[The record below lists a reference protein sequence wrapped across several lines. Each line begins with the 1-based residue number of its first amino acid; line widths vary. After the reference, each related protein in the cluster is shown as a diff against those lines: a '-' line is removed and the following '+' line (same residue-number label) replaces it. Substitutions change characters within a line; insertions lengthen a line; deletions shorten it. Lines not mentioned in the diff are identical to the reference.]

1 MQLDGWGCYGKPW
14 EEEGLLTDLEPTLG
28 LLAWETNREKT
39 GKKTYF
45 PNWSQELL
53 LSENHIVWLILI
65 CLSMGRLGYCLLA
78 LHILALKPEA
88 SQSNVITLKH
98 HLIQLNIPWSFAW
111 SFEHL
116 HTRAVS
122 PQPTS
127 PASFPVNPRP
137 SQPFQWQKISVP
149 FPTHLV
155 LSLLGPFIPPHISA
169 GVLSVL
175 HRPFQTL
182 PLHVAHPVPIGN
194 CVQPALAPTMKEK

>member
-1 MQLDGWGCYGKPW
+1 M
-14 EEEGLLTDLEPTLG
+14 
-28 LLAWETNREKT
+28 
-39 GKKTYF
+39 YF
-45 PNWSQELL
+45 PNSSGEFLL
-53 LSENHIVWLILI
+53 LDNYIVWLL
-65 CLSMGRLGYCLLA
+65 LMYLNMGRLGCSPLA
-78 LHILALKPEA
+78 LYVLALESEA
-88 SQSNVITLKH
+88 SQSTMITPTQTSFNTIKH
-98 HLIQLNIPWSFAW
+98 FVVVCLITQAS
-111 SFEHL
+111 EHEP
-116 HTRAVS
+116 TVS
-122 PQPTS
+122 AQSTS

-175 HRPFQTL
+175 HRSFQTL